1 MVYLTNPICRNG
13 RAASMRRMEA
23 HRATPSV
30 ATGIQNAHTLR
41 GETRRGC
48 WLALGLKFPLQVSQV
63 KKRNEDSMSTK
74 HEVAVELAGGK
85 RLVFE
90 TGRIAKQASG
100 AALVTTG
107 ETVVL
112 ATAVASPDPREGI
125 DFFPL
130 TVDYREYT
138 YAGGRIPGGFIK
150 REGRPSEK
158 EILTARQIDR
168 PIRPLFPD
176 GFRNETQ
183 VIALVFSADK
193 ENDPDVVAINAAS
206 AALALS
212 DIPFS
217 ATVGAVRVGR
227 IDGEFVINPTYA
239 ERASTTVNIMVV
251 GHKDGIV
258 MIESG
263 AKEETEDV
271 VLAAIEFAH
280 VEIKKIVAAI
290 EELVAKAGKPK
301 RAFTAPEFDE
311 AYYAELKAKVGDRL
325 KDAQDTKKH
334 GKTESYAL
342 IKKIKDELATGL
354 AADDPT
360 AKKKLATYYEHL
372 VERLFREQV
381 TKDRIRPDR
390 RAFDEIRAISI
401 ETRVLPR
408 THGSALFTRGE
419 TQALVTATLGTN
431 DDGQRLESY
440 EGEQRKNFMLHYN
453 FPPFSVGET
462 GRMSGVGRREIGH
475 GALAERAISAV
486 LPSVDESPYS
496 IRVVS
501 DILESNGSSSM
512 ASVCGAS
519 LALFDAGIALK
530 GAVAGVAMGLVKEGD
545 DYAILTDIAGAEDH
559 YGDMDFKVA
568 GTRKGITALQMDI
581 KIGGLTR
588 QILEQAMEQA
598 RRGRLFLLDKMDEA
612 LDGPHQERSQYAP
625 RIETVMIPTDKIRD
639 LIGKGGATIRG
650 IVEQT
655 GAKIDVDDTG
665 RVSVASSDADG
676 LKKALAMINDITAV
690 PEIGKTYL
698 GKVVRLAEF
707 GAFVELFP
715 GTDGLLHISEIA
727 EHRVKEVKD
736 ELREGDQVMVKVLA
750 IEGNRIKLSRKAL
763 IKEQRAKLAQSAP
776 AAETEEATSDSPAVT
791 PPARPRN
798 EFDERQPQSNQSTI
812 LIEGGDDFDE
822 DEGEEI
828 DEENEP
834 NFNRVEGAPVPV
846 GAAPAG
852 GARPPAGANN
862 RRRRRRRGGR
872 GPGGGQN

>member
-1 MVYLTNPICRNG
+1 
-13 RAASMRRMEA
+13 
-23 HRATPSV
+23 
-30 ATGIQNAHTLR
+30 
-41 GETRRGC
+41 
-48 WLALGLKFPLQVSQV
+48 
-63 KKRNEDSMSTK
+63 MSK

-90 TGRIAKQASG
+90 TGRLAKQASG
-100 AALVTTG
+100 AALVTLG
-107 ETVVL
+107 DTVVL

-158 EILTARQIDR
+158 EILTSRMIDR

-183 VIALVFSADK
+183 IIALVFSADK
-193 ENDPDVVAINAAS
+193 ENDPDVVSINAAA

-212 DIPFS
+212 DVPFG

-227 IDGEFVINPTYA
+227 VDGQFVINPTYL
-239 ERASTTVNIMVV
+239 ERAETTVNIMVV

-258 MIESG
+258 MIEAG
-263 AKEETEDV
+263 AREESEEV
-271 VLAAIEFAH
+271 VLGAIEFAH
-280 VEIKKIVAAI
+280 TEIKKIVAAI
-290 EELVAKAGKPK
+290 DQLASAAGKPK
-301 RAFTAPEFDE
+301 HAFTPPEFDE
-311 AYYAELKAKVGDRL
+311 VYYHELKAKAGDRL
-325 KDAQDTKKH
+325 KDALDTRTH

-342 IKKIKDELATGL
+342 VKQIKDELA
-354 AADDPT
+354 AEIPADDT
-360 AKKKLATYYEHL
+360 TGAKKKLAHYYEIL
-372 VERLFREQV
+372 RERLFREQV

-390 RAFDEIRAISI
+390 RAFDEIRPISI
-401 ETRVLPR
+401 ETSVLPR

-419 TQALVTATLGTN
+419 TQALVTATLGTP
-431 DDGQRLESY
+431 DEGQRLESF
-440 EGEQRKNFMLHYN
+440 EGELKKRFMLHYN

-462 GRMSGVGRREIGH
+462 GRMTGVGRREVGH

-486 LPSVDESPYS
+486 LPGEDESQYA

-519 LALFDAGIALK
+519 LALYDAGIALRS
-530 GAVAGVAMGLVKEGD
+530 AVAGIAMGLVKEGD

-568 GTRKGITALQMDI
+568 GTRNGITALQMDI
-581 KIGGLTR
+581 KIGGLTHE
-588 QILEQAMEQA
+588 ILQQAMEQA
-598 RRGRLFLLDKMDEA
+598 RRGRLFLLDKMDAA
-612 LDGPHQERSQYAP
+612 LPGPRQERSKFAP
-625 RIETVMIPTDKIRD
+625 RIETIQIPPDKIRD

-655 GAKIDVDDTG
+655 GAKIDVDDSG
-665 RVSVASSDADG
+665 KVSVASSDAEG
-676 LKKALAMINDITAV
+676 LKKALDIIGNITAV
-690 PEIGKTYL
+690 PEVGKVYL
-698 GKVVRLAEF
+698 GKVVRIAEF

-763 IKEQRAKLAQSAP
+763 IREQKAKLAAAAADSTAVEIAASETHAAP
-776 AAETEEATSDSPAVT
+776 H
-791 PPARPRN
+791 RPRH
-798 EFDERQPQSNQSTI
+798 EFEERQPASNQSTI
-812 LIEGGDDFDE
+812 LIEGGEDFDE
-822 DEGEEI
+822 DSEGF
-828 DEENEP
+828 DEESEP
-834 NFNRVEGAPVPV
+834 NFNRVEGGPITSPQPV
-846 GAAPAG
+846 GAGAG
-852 GARPPAGANN
+852 RPQGGGGN
-862 RRRRRRRGGR
+862 RRRRRRRGGNR
-872 GPGGGQN
+872 GPGGGQ

>member
-1 MVYLTNPICRNG
+1 
-13 RAASMRRMEA
+13 
-23 HRATPSV
+23 
-30 ATGIQNAHTLR
+30 
-41 GETRRGC
+41 
-48 WLALGLKFPLQVSQV
+48 
-63 KKRNEDSMSTK
+63 MSK

-90 TGRIAKQASG
+90 TGRMAKQASG
-100 AALVTTG
+100 AALVSTG

-158 EILTARQIDR
+158 EVLTCRQIDR
-168 PIRPLFPD
+168 PLRPLFPA

-183 VIALVFSADK
+183 LIALVFSADK
-193 ENDPDVVAINAAS
+193 ENDPDVVGINAA
-206 AALALS
+206 ACALALS

-227 IDGEFVINPTYA
+227 VEGQFVINPTYA
-239 ERASTTVNIMVV
+239 ERAATTINIMVV

-263 AKEETEDV
+263 AKEESEETI
-271 VLAAIEFAH
+271 LAAIEFGHA
-280 VEIKKIVAAI
+280 EIKKIVVAI
-290 EELVAKAGKPK
+290 EELVALAGKPK

-311 AYYAELKAKVGDRL
+311 AYFAELKAKIEDRL
-325 KDAQDTKKH
+325 KDALDTKTHPKL
-334 GKTESYAL
+334 ESQTL
-342 IKKIKDELATGL
+342 IKAIKDELAAGL
-354 AADDPT
+354 PADDPL
-360 AKKKLATYYEHL
+360 AKKKLAHYYEKL
-372 VERLFREQV
+372 REQIFREQV
-381 TKDRIRPDR
+381 TKERIRPDR
-390 RAFDEIRAISI
+390 RAFDEIRQITI
-401 ETRVLPR
+401 ETSVLPR
-408 THGSALFTRGE
+408 VHGSALFTRGE
-419 TQALVTATLGTN
+419 TQALVTATLGTT

-440 EGEQRKNFMLHYN
+440 EGEKKKPFMLHYN
-453 FPPFSVGET
+453 FPPFCVGET
-462 GRMSGVGRREIGH
+462 GRMTGTGRREIGH
-475 GALAERAISAV
+475 GALAERAITPV
-486 LPSVDESPYS
+486 LPTPEESPYT
-496 IRVVS
+496 IRIVS

-512 ASVCGAS
+512 ATVCGAS
-519 LALFDAGIALK
+519 LALFDSGIALK

-581 KIGGLTR
+581 KIGGLTHA
-588 QILEQAMEQA
+588 ILTQAMEQA
-598 RRGRLFLLDKMDEA
+598 RKGRLFLLDKMDA
-612 LDGPHQERSQYAP
+612 VLDGPRTERSAYAP

-650 IVEQT
+650 IIEQT

-665 RVSVASSDADG
+665 RVNVASCDADG
-676 LKKALAMINDITAV
+676 LKRALEMIGNLTAV
-690 PEIGKTYL
+690 PEIGKVYQ

-736 ELREGDQVMVKVLA
+736 ELSEGDQIMVKVLA

-763 IKEQRAKLAQSAP
+763 IKELKAKLGTPAP
-776 AAETEEATSDSPAVT
+776 ATVEVEEVEISASESQASPAAAAAPVAPVAQT
-791 PPARPRN
+791 RQSKPLN
-798 EFDERQPQSNQSTI
+798 EFDERQPKSNQSTI

-822 DEGEEI
+822 VDGEEI

-834 NFNRVEGAPVPV
+834 NFNRVDGAAAPV
-846 GAAPAG
+846 AG
-852 GARPPAGANN
+852 QPAGAGRPKPDNKN
-862 RRRRRRRGGR
+862 RRRRRRPGGSGR
-872 GPGGGQN
+872 G

>member
-1 MVYLTNPICRNG
+1 
-13 RAASMRRMEA
+13 
-23 HRATPSV
+23 
-30 ATGIQNAHTLR
+30 
-41 GETRRGC
+41 
-48 WLALGLKFPLQVSQV
+48 
-63 KKRNEDSMSTK
+63 MSTK

-90 TGRIAKQASG
+90 TGRMAKQASG

-193 ENDPDVVAINAAS
+193 ENDPDVIAINAAS

-212 DIPFS
+212 DVPFG

-227 IDGEFVINPTYA
+227 VNGEFVINPTYA
-239 ERASTTVNIMVV
+239 ERAGTTVNIMVV

-258 MIESG
+258 MIEAG
-263 AKEETEDV
+263 AKEETEEV
-271 VLAAIEFAH
+271 ILAAIEFAH
-280 VEIKKIVAAI
+280 GEIKKIVAAI
-290 EELVAKAGKPK
+290 DELASKAGKTK
-301 RAFTAPEFDE
+301 RAFKAPEFDE
-311 AYYAELKAKVGDRL
+311 GYYNELNGKIGERVR
-325 KDAQDTKKH
+325 DAQDTKKH
-334 GKTESYAL
+334 AKTESYAL
-342 IKKIKDELATGL
+342 IKQIKDGL
-354 AADDPT
+354 AAELPVDQPD
-360 AKKKLATYYEHL
+360 AKKKLSHYYETL
-372 VERLFREQV
+372 IERSFREQV
-381 TKDRIRPDR
+381 TKGRIRPDR
-390 RAFDEIRAISI
+390 RQFDEIRPISI

-419 TQALVTATLGTN
+419 TQALVTVTLGTT
-431 DDGQRLESY
+431 DDSQRLESY

-462 GRMSGVGRREIGH
+462 GRMTGVGRREVGH
-475 GALAERAISAV
+475 GALAERSISAV
-486 LPSVDESPYS
+486 LPSAEESPYS
-496 IRVVS
+496 IRIVS

-581 KIGGLTR
+581 KISGLTR
-588 QILEQAMEQA
+588 EILQQAMEQA
-598 RRGRLFLLDKMDEA
+598 RRGRLFLLDKMDAA

-655 GAKIDVDDTG
+655 GAKIDVDDSG
-665 RVSVASSDADG
+665 RVNVASSDADG

-690 PEIGKTYL
+690 PEVGKTYL

-707 GAFVELFP
+707 GAFVEIFP

-727 EHRVKEVKD
+727 EHRVKDVKD

-750 IEGNRIKLSRKAL
+750 LEGNRIKLSRKAL

-776 AAETEEATSDSPAVT
+776 AAETEEGGVSTPASPAA
-791 PPARPRN
+791 PKGPRH
-798 EFDERQPQSNQSTI
+798 EFDDRQPASNQSTI

-822 DEGEEI
+822 EEGEEG

-834 NFNRVEGAPVPV
+834 NFNRVEGAPVVV
-846 GAAPAG
+846 GAPQAAGAAG
-852 GARPPAGANN
+852 GAGRPAGNN
-862 RRRRRRRGGR
+862 RRRRRKRGGR
-872 GPGGGQN
+872 GPGSGGQN

>member
-1 MVYLTNPICRNG
+1 
-13 RAASMRRMEA
+13 
-23 HRATPSV
+23 
-30 ATGIQNAHTLR
+30 
-41 GETRRGC
+41 
-48 WLALGLKFPLQVSQV
+48 
-63 KKRNEDSMSTK
+63 MSTK
-74 HEVAVELAGGK
+74 NEVAVELAGGK

-90 TGRIAKQASG
+90 TGRMAKQASG
-100 AALVTTG
+100 AALCTIG

-112 ATAVASPDPREGI
+112 ATSVASPDTREGI

-183 VIALVFSADK
+183 IIALVFSADK
-193 ENDPDVVAINAAS
+193 ENDPDVISINAAA
-206 AALALS
+206 AALAIS
-212 DIPFS
+212 DIPFG
-217 ATVGAVRVGR
+217 AVVGAVRVGR
-227 IDGEFVINPTYA
+227 VNGQLVINPTYD
-239 ERASTTVNIMVV
+239 ERSTSTLNIMVV

-258 MIESG
+258 MIEAG
-263 AKEETEDV
+263 AKEETEEV
-271 VLAAIEFAH
+271 VLGAIEFAH
-280 VEIKKIVAAI
+280 GEIKKIVAGI
-290 EELVAKAGKPK
+290 EELAAKAGKKK
-301 RAFTAPEFDE
+301 REFTAPVFDE
-311 AYYAELKAKVGDRL
+311 AYYGELKAKVGERL
-325 KDAQDTKKH
+325 RDALDTKAH

-342 IKKIKDELATGL
+342 IKQIKDELAAAL
-354 AADDPT
+354 PADDAG
-360 AKKKLATYYEHL
+360 AKPKLGSYYETL
-372 VERLFREQV
+372 RERLFREQV
-381 TKDRIRPDR
+381 TKERIRPDR
-390 RAFDEIRAISI
+390 RAFDEIRPITI
-401 ETRVLPR
+401 ETGVLPR

-419 TQALVTATLGTN
+419 TQALVTATLGTM
-431 DDGQRLESY
+431 DDAQRLESY
-440 EGEQRKNFMLHYN
+440 EGEQKKNFMLHYN

-462 GRMSGVGRREIGH
+462 GRMTGVGRREVGH
-475 GALAERAISAV
+475 GALAERAIAAV
-486 LPSVDESPYS
+486 LPGEDESPYS
-496 IRVVS
+496 VRIVS

-519 LALFDAGIALK
+519 LALYDAGVELK

-588 QILEQAMEQA
+588 EILQQAMEQA
-598 RRGRLFLLDKMDEA
+598 RQGRLFLLDKMDAE
-612 LDGPHQERSQYAP
+612 LSGPRLERSKYAP
-625 RIETVMIPTDKIRD
+625 RIETVQIPVDKIRD
-639 LIGKGGATIRG
+639 LIGKGGATIRS

-655 GAKIDVDDTG
+655 GAKIDVDDNG

-676 LKKALAMINDITAV
+676 LKKALDIIGNITAV
-690 PEIGKTYL
+690 PEVGKVYL

-763 IKEQRAKLAQSAP
+763 IREQKAKLAQQAP
-776 AAETEEATSDSPAVT
+776 VEAGPFETEGGE
-791 PPARPRN
+791 ARPAPRQRQ
-798 EFDERQPQSNQSTI
+798 EPEERQPRSNQSTI
-812 LIEGGDDFDE
+812 LIEGGEDFDE
-822 DEGEEI
+822 DETEEF

-834 NFNRVEGAPVPV
+834 NFNRVENAPVPA
-846 GAAPAG
+846 GQFAG
-852 GARPPAGANN
+852 GGGGGRPQQNNN

-872 GPGGGQN
+872 PGGGGQG